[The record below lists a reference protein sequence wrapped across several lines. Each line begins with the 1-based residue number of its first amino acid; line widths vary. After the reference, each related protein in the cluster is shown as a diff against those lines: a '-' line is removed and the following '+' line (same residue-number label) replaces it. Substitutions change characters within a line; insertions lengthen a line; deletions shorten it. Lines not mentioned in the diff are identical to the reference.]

1 MTSKSFCFA
10 AIDAFFLIL
19 RNVAR
24 FGITH
29 AVSAMFLFLGKV
41 VIAGGSTFCG
51 YLLVRYWIEEN
62 TDLNNGF
69 VPIVVFFLLSYVIS
83 TIILS
88 VYGMAA
94 NTILQCFLLDEELNK
109 HEGGA
114 NHRPPAMDG
123 LVKEIKK

>member
-1 MTSKSFCFA
+1 
-10 AIDAFFLIL
+10 
-19 RNVAR
+19 
-24 FGITH
+24 
-29 AVSAMFLFLGKV
+29 MFLFLGKV

-51 YLLVRYWIEEN
+51 YLIVQHWVNEDDI
-62 TDLNNGF
+62 NNGF
-69 VPIVVFFLLSYVIS
+69 VPIIVFFLLSYVIA

-114 NHRPPAMDG
+114 NHRPPAMEG